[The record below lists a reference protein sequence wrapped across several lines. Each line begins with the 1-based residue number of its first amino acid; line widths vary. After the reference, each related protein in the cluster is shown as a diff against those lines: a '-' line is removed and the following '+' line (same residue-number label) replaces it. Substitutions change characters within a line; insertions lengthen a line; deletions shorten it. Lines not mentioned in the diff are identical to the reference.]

1 MANLSKSRF
10 QAGLQCMKRL
20 YLETYNRDLAD
31 PIDPA
36 TQAVFDTGNAVGE
49 KARLRFPG
57 GTLVGESHMEHA
69 RAVTTT
75 LALLSDPSVPA
86 LYEAAVNFEGI
97 RARFDIL
104 VRKDG
109 QVFDLVEVKSTTKV
123 KDEHYTDVAVQLYA
137 AEGSGIAIDRAYLMH
152 INNKYVYQGGEHDLE
167 QLFTLADVT
176 EDARTYVAE
185 GMAGDLAEMWATLD
199 LDDPPDIDTGKH
211 CTAPYTCSFFGHC
224 HSGEPEHPVRQ
235 LPRINDNLRARLKAL
250 RIDHIG
256 NIPEDLSGL
265 SAMQQRV
272 RNSVIAG
279 LPYVDSGLRDSLE
292 QIRFPASFVD
302 FETVSPAL
310 PIYPGTRPYETVPF
324 QWSLHLMDGS
334 GELTHDEFLNPDDE
348 DPRERFAASLLE
360 ALPAEGAIVTYSSY
374 EKGVIDN
381 LAQALPQ
388 YRVPLLALADRIVDL
403 LKVVRDG
410 YYDPQFH
417 GSFSIKQ
424 VLPALAPGVGY
435 EELEV
440 QEGMEASTKYLRL
453 VTSRVPAAEDAKVR
467 KALLAYCERDTEA
480 MVLVYRALLAASVE

>member
-20 YLETYNRDLAD
+20 YLETYSHDLAD
-31 PIDPA
+31 AIDPA

-57 GTLVGESHMEHA
+57 GTLVDESYLEHA
-69 RAVTTT
+69 RAVITTQ
-75 LALLSDPSVPA
+75 ALLNDPSVPA
-86 LYEAAVNFEGI
+86 LYEAAVNFESI

-123 KDEHYTDVAVQLYA
+123 KEEHFTDVAVQLYA
-137 AEGSGIAIDRAYLMH
+137 AEGSGITIDKAYLMH
-152 INNKYVYQGGEHDLE
+152 INNTYVYHGGEHDLE

-176 EDARTYVAE
+176 DAARAYVAE
-185 GMAGDLAEMWATLD
+185 GIAGDLAEMWATLD
-199 LDDPPDIDTGKH
+199 LDGPPDIDTGKH

-235 LPRINDNLRARLKAL
+235 LPRISDKLRARLKAL
-250 RIDHIG
+250 GIDRIA
-256 NIPEDLSGL
+256 NIPEDLPGL
-265 SAMQQRV
+265 NAMQQRV
-272 RNSVIAG
+272 RNSVTMG
-279 LPYVDSGLRDSLE
+279 RPYVDPGLLASLE
-292 QIRFPASFVD
+292 EITFPASFVD
-302 FETVSPAL
+302 FETVSAAL

-324 QWSLHLMDGS
+324 QWSLHLMDAS
-334 GELTHDEFLNPDDE
+334 GELTHNEFLNPDCE

-360 ALPAEGAIVTYSSY
+360 ALPTEGSIVTYSSY
-374 EKGVIDN
+374 EKGVIDG

-388 YRVPLLALADRIVDL
+388 YREPLLALTDRIVDL
-403 LKVVRDG
+403 LKIVRDG

-435 EELEV
+435 GELEV
-440 QEGMEASTKYLRL
+440 QEGMAASSEYLRL
-453 VTSRVPAAEDAKVR
+453 VTSEVPAAEDAKVR

-480 MVLVYRALLAASVE
+480 MVLVYRALLAASGG